1 MTRPE
6 RRQGP
11 KDKRVCNLWERP
23 TVGRWPLGTLKV
35 RRSQRRRGSRGP
47 AYLSQQVLG
56 FPPQSVR
63 QLPAARGQ
71 VEDGRGRHVRRLHV
85 VGVVE
90 AALTAGAAG
99 AAPST
104 SSCAASSSSS
114 SSAAQAAAAGSVAA
128 GGAAGGAR
136 RLTVAF
142 SCGGAGGAKAL
153 VENGCGLSCCSFNKQ
168 LIFLHL
174 LS

>member
-1 MTRPE
+1 MREQSESDSSDEVGTVSIRTEISQTRGNKE
-6 RRQGP
+6 QTHIF
-11 KDKRVCNLWERP
+11 NLSEHQTPVFRGQQ
-23 TVGRWPLGTLKV
+23 TLGKLKV
-35 RRSQRRRGSRGP
+35 RRSQRRSREHWQ

-56 FPPQSVR
+56 FPPQSVW

-71 VEDGRGRHVRRLHV
+71 VEDGRGRHVGRLHV

-90 AALTAGAAG
+90 TALTAGAAG

-104 SSCAASSSSS
+104 SSCTATS

-136 RLTVAF
+136 RLAVAF
-142 SCGGAGGAKAL
+142 SCGKAGEPR
-153 VENGCGLSCCSFNKQ
+153 V
-168 LIFLHL
+168 
-174 LS
+174 